1 MRFCLVV
8 CLFALSACSQ
18 MGSRNQSSS
27 SRSELGSADGPLQV
41 YRSSESESQRVV
53 DPELETIPTEM
64 NSLVEKWI
72 FYFQGRGRPHMERYL
87 ARSTRY
93 SGIMK
98 KILRQNGLPE
108 DLIYIALIESG
119 FSSRATSRAAAV
131 GYWQF
136 IRGTGRR
143 YSLEINAMIDERR
156 DPILSTQ
163 AAAEYFKGLYS
174 VFGSWY
180 LAMASYNVG
189 ENRVKRE
196 VMNHYTRDFWELA
209 RKKRFPKETIN
220 YVPKFIAAKLIGRN
234 PEKYGF
240 TEIDYEKP
248 LEFETL
254 RVAEPVN
261 LRKMSEVLGLEYEDL
276 KALNPKFKGEIAPL
290 KNNAHLDLRV
300 PLGMRSQGLAA
311 AQAAKVD
318 KVEFIA
324 DSGETDLYR
333 VRSGDS
339 LYIIAKRYR
348 TTVAWLK
355 DANDLKAGRKLRVGQ
370 RILVPERS
378 GVSRKKPV
386 MVARGP
392 KPAEERSAKEVAQ
405 KSPEIV
411 TPQGVFYVVQAGD
424 TLSAIADDYDSSVR
438 ELRRMNQLRQGQT
451 LQVGQRLRVPKDE
464 GLPGSLEAAAPTAA
478 APAAAAPAAAASAA
492 AASAVAVTSAVASTA
507 AEVVAAVPT
516 NALPTAALA
525 GKDSGLASNRE
536 LLQHVVRR
544 GENLSSIAKKY
555 GVSVQELKRLNNLD
569 RRSVLKV
576 GARLSIPVD
585 GGGVPGASVSPS
597 SALRRPVG
605 SKSRVHIVKRG
616 ENLQKIAQR
625 YSVSLDKIKRANN
638 LKTPHVV
645 AGSKLTIPFL

>member
-1 MRFCLVV
+1 MRFYLVV

-18 MGSRNQSSS
+18 MSSRTQSSS
-27 SRSELGSADGPLQV
+27 PRSESGTADGTLQV
-41 YRSSESESQRVV
+41 YRSSDSGSQRLV

-72 FYFQGRGRPHMERYL
+72 AYFQGRGRPHMERYL

-93 SGIMK
+93 SGIMRES
-98 KILRQNGLPE
+98 LRRNGLPE

-143 YSLEINAMIDERR
+143 YSLEINSMIDERR

-240 TEIDYEKP
+240 ANVDYEKP

-254 RVAEPVN
+254 RVNEPVN

-290 KNNAHLDLRV
+290 KNNAHLDLRL
-300 PLGMRSQGLAA
+300 PLGMHSQGIAA
-311 AQAAKVD
+311 AQAAKVE

-324 DSGETDLYR
+324 DSGETDSYR

-378 GVSRKKPV
+378 GVSSKKAAV
-386 MVARGP
+386 MVVRGP

-405 KSPEIV
+405 KSPEMV
-411 TPQGVFYVVQAGD
+411 
-424 TLSAIADDYDSSVR
+424 
-438 ELRRMNQLRQGQT
+438 
-451 LQVGQRLRVPKDE
+451 
-464 GLPGSLEAAAPTAA
+464 
-478 APAAAAPAAAASAA
+478 
-492 AASAVAVTSAVASTA
+492 
-507 AEVVAAVPT
+507 
-516 NALPTAALA
+516 
-525 GKDSGLASNRE
+525 
-536 LLQHVVRR
+536 
-544 GENLSSIAKKY
+544 
-555 GVSVQELKRLNNLD
+555 
-569 RRSVLKV
+569 
-576 GARLSIPVD
+576 
-585 GGGVPGASVSPS
+585 
-597 SALRRPVG
+597 
-605 SKSRVHIVKRG
+605 
-616 ENLQKIAQR
+616 
-625 YSVSLDKIKRANN
+625 
-638 LKTPHVV
+638 
-645 AGSKLTIPFL
+645 